1 MGYLTTFIKLL
12 KVGRE
17 LGPLKWVAFDKEFT
31 PGTSDTRFKQWT
43 EMGITVM
50 CKVIQKGEM
59 RNFQDLKETYGL
71 KNQDLFRFLQMRDYY
86 IKIIK
91 KHADEI
97 HPMVKV
103 IVQSYNDVIPRA
115 ASILYSCLMEAK
127 NDSTL
132 YVKAK
137 WEKELSEEIPDTMW
151 YDMWKIHKTT
161 TQSHG

>member
-1 MGYLTTFIKLL
+1 MG
-12 KVGRE
+12 V
-17 LGPLKWVAFDKEFT
+17 PA
-31 PGTSDTRFKQWT
+31 
-43 EMGITVM
+43 M

-59 RNFQDLKETYGL
+59 RNFQDLKNTYGL
-71 KNQDLFRFLQMRDYY
+71 KNLDLFRFLQMRDYY

-91 KHADEI
+91 KYADEI

-103 IVQSYNDVIPRA
+103 VVQSYNGVTPRA
-115 ASILYSCLMEAK
+115 VSTLYSGLMKAK
-127 NDSTL
+127 KDSTL